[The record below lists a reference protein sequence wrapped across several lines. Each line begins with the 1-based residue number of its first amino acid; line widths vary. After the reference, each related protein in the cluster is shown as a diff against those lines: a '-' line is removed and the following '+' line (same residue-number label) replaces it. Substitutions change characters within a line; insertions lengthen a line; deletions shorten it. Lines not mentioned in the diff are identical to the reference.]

1 MSDNYLPSLGNK
13 LFKKKYITPNKIIK
27 SITEGKRDNRIL
39 SEDRYAYTEE
49 HNSLANTI
57 NLVNKSGDNHSSKI
71 YPNKGNILL
80 KEFIRNKTIMG
91 NKNINPNKIKFPIS
105 LINNKAKSI
114 RNSNR
119 NNRNA
124 NISNYYS
131 DYYINESSNKHL
143 YLNSKD
149 NKNSYN
155 LNISNKERKEDF
167 SIEVNKIMDSLIHKE
182 PIDENKNKY
191 RKIQKKKIKFP
202 KEKSIDPINY
212 IKYNLQK
219 NPFNKKLY
227 KGYNTIMK
235 IQGKTHLKE
244 DYENNMIKKASDIY
258 SLKLDSDHLDAP
270 LDEAKKY
277 KKSYEDLIKD
287 QTRTY
292 KSFNFNRNKKS
303 PQIKKVNPYQKLL
316 DNNYKIYF
324 NKKFNLTKENS
335 EKMHNKTKMG
345 VYFEK
350 NIEKYISFDKRLNN
364 ILMISRNNEE
374 NACKKSKEHEKMLD
388 KIDILLNAYLK
399 YK

>member
-1 MSDNYLPSLGNK
+1 MSDIYLPCLGNK
-13 LFKKKYITPNKIIK
+13 LFKKEYITPNKTIK
-27 SITEGKRDNRIL
+27 GITEGARDNRIL

-49 HNSLANTI
+49 HNSLTNTI
-57 NLVNKSGDNHSSKI
+57 NCVNKSGDKYSPKNFQ
-71 YPNKGNILL
+71 NKGNILL
-80 KEFIRNKTIMG
+80 KDFVKNKTIL
-91 NKNINPNKIKFPIS
+91 NKNTNLNKIKSPIS
-105 LINNKAKSI
+105 LINKKSKSI

-119 NNRNA
+119 YNRND

-131 DYYINESSNKHL
+131 DYYIDESTNKFL
-143 YLNSKD
+143 YINTKE

-155 LNISNKERKEDF
+155 LSINNKEKKEDY

-182 PIDENKNKY
+182 PVDEKKNKY

-219 NPFNKKLY
+219 YPFNKKLY

-235 IQGKTHLKE
+235 IQGRNNLKE

-270 LDEAKKY
+270 LNEAKKY
-277 KKSYEDLIKD
+277 KKNYEDLIKA

-292 KSFNFNRNKKS
+292 KSFNFNRNEKS
-303 PQIKKVNPYQKLL
+303 PQTKRVNPHQKLL
-316 DNNYKIYF
+316 DKNYKLYF

-335 EKMHNKTKMG
+335 EKKHNSTKMG

-350 NIEKYISFDKRLNN
+350 NIGKYISFDRRLNN
-364 ILMISRNNEE
+364 ILILSKKNED
-374 NACKKSKEHEKMLD
+374 NACKKSQEHGKMLN
-388 KIDILLNAYLK
+388 KIDVLLNAYLK

>member
-1 MSDNYLPSLGNK
+1 MSDIYLPSLGNK

-27 SITEGKRDNRIL
+27 GIPEGTRDNRIL

-49 HNSLANTI
+49 HNSLTNTI
-57 NLVNKSGDNHSSKI
+57 NYINKSGEKFSPKKFQ
-71 YPNKGNILL
+71 NKGNILL
-80 KEFIRNKTIMG
+80 KDFIRNKTILN
-91 NKNINPNKIKFPIS
+91 NKNISLNKIKFPIS
-105 LINNKAKSI
+105 LINNKSKSI
-114 RNSNR
+114 RNHNR

-124 NISNYYS
+124 NISNFYS
-131 DYYINESSNKHL
+131 DYYNDESTNKFL
-143 YLNSKD
+143 YINSKS

-155 LNISNKERKEDF
+155 LSINNKEKKEDH

-182 PIDENKNKY
+182 PNDENKNKY

-219 NPFNKKLY
+219 YPFNKKLY

-235 IQGKTHLKE
+235 IQGRNHLKE

-270 LDEAKKY
+270 LDEARKFKKN
-277 KKSYEDLIKD
+277 YEDLIKD

-292 KSFNFNRNKKS
+292 KSFNFNKSVKS
-303 PQIKKVNPYQKLL
+303 PHIKKVNPYQKLL
-316 DNNYKIYF
+316 DKNYKIYF

-335 EKMHNKTKMG
+335 EKKHNQTKMG

-350 NIEKYISFDKRLNN
+350 NIDKYISFDKRLNN
-364 ILMISRNNEE
+364 ILLLSKNNED

-388 KIDILLNAYLK
+388 KIDVLLNAYLK
-399 YK
+399 FK

>member
-1 MSDNYLPSLGNK
+1 MSDIYLPSLGNK

-27 SITEGKRDNRIL
+27 SITKGERDNRIL
-39 SEDRYAYTEE
+39 SEDRYSFTEE
-49 HNSLANTI
+49 HNSLTHTI
-57 NLVNKSGDNHSSKI
+57 NCVNKSSDKYSPKI
-71 YPNKGNILL
+71 FQNKGNVLL
-80 KEFIRNKTIMG
+80 KDFLKNKTIL
-91 NKNINPNKIKFPIS
+91 NSKNINLNKIKTPIS
-105 LINNKAKSI
+105 LINKKSKSI
-114 RNSNR
+114 RNSIRYNR
-119 NNRNA
+119 NTNL
-124 NISNYYS
+124 SKYYS
-131 DYYINESSNKHL
+131 DYIDESSNKCL
-143 YLNSKD
+143 YLNTKE

-155 LNISNKERKEDF
+155 LSLNNKEKKKDL

-182 PIDENKNKY
+182 PVDKNKINY
-191 RKIQKKKIKFP
+191 RKIKKKKNLFP

-219 NPFNKKLY
+219 YPFNKKLY

-235 IQGKTHLKE
+235 IQGRSNVKE
-244 DYENNMIKKASDIY
+244 DYENNMLKKASDIY

-292 KSFNFNRNKKS
+292 KSFNFNKNEKS
-303 PQIKKVNPYQKLL
+303 PQIKRVSPHQKLL
-316 DNNYKIYF
+316 DKNYKMYF
-324 NKKFNLTKENS
+324 NKKFNLTKEKT
-335 EKMHNKTKMG
+335 EKKFNETKMG
-345 VYFEK
+345 VFFEK
-350 NIEKYISFDKRLNN
+350 NIDKYISFDMRLNN
-364 ILMISRNNEE
+364 ILLLSRKNED